1 MAISY
6 TWVVNY
12 VKHSNT
18 NGLVGVAQ
26 FADLSFLATETVG
39 VTTYSANERLIVELS
54 DPDPEN
60 FSELSSLTAEQVMS
74 WCQPHIDAIAEEEVE
89 AKKSRLAYII
99 EEKKAGVTEEITSA
113 PWEPEVTE

>member
-12 VKHSNT
+12 VKHSNAD
-18 NGLVGVAQ
+18 GLQQVAQ

-39 VTTYSANERLIVELS
+39 VTTYSAAERLIVELA

-60 FSELSSLTAEQVMS
+60 FAQLSSLTAEQVLS
-74 WCQPHIDAIAEEEVE
+74 WCQPNIDAIAEEEVE
-89 AKKSRLAYII
+89 AKKARLAYII
-99 EEKKAGVTEEITSA
+99 EEKKRGVTEELTSA
-113 PWEPEVTE
+113 PWEPEPTD

>member
-12 VKHSNT
+12 VKHANT
-18 NGLVGVAQ
+18 DGLNQVAQ
-26 FADLSFLATETVG
+26 LADLSFLATETVG
-39 VTTYSANERLIVELS
+39 VTTYSAAERLIVELG

-60 FSELSSLTAEQVMS
+60 FTELSSVTAEQVMS

-99 EEKKAGVTEEITSA
+99 EQKKVGAEQEISK
-113 PWEPEVTE
+113 PWESEPTD